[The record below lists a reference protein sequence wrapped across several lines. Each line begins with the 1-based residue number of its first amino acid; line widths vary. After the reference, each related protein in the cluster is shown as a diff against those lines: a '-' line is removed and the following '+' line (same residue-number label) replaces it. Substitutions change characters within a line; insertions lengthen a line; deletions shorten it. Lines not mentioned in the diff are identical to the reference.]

1 MKSKVFL
8 FFLLVNSFLIKAQDI
23 PVQKINWGTLR
34 DVKFTRKFN
43 QEYQLDFYYPT
54 FGNNLLKLQGK
65 IVEIKGYVIPVNQN
79 VFVLSAKPMASCFF
93 CGGSGPESILL
104 LNFPKKNRFN
114 TDQII
119 TVKGKLRL
127 NADNVDDLN
136 YILDDASL
144 VQIN

>member
-8 FFLLVNSFLIKAQDI
+8 FFLLVNSFLIIAQDI

-54 FGNNLLKLQGK
+54 FGSNLLKLQGK

-93 CGGSGPESILL
+93 CGGSGPESIVQ
-104 LNFPKKNRFN
+104 LNFSKKNRFN
-114 TDQII
+114 TDQVI

-127 NADNVDDLN
+127 NAENVDDLN

-144 VQIN
+144 VQIH